1 MHMNKVQGVRWIAVG
16 SMVLATAV
24 MLGAFG
30 AHGLKGMLSEGRM
43 AVYQTAVQYHF
54 YHGLGLMMVGLVIA
68 TLPDV
73 GSARLRWVPR
83 LLLTGVLLFSGSLY
97 ALTLLD
103 LGWLGAVTPIGGLLF
118 IAGWLLLA
126 QVLWKQSKN

>member
-1 MHMNKVQGVRWIAVG
+1 MNMNKVQGIRWIAVG

-30 AHGLKGMLSEGRM
+30 AHGLKDVLSEGRM
-43 AVYQTAVQYHF
+43 AAYQTAVQYHF
-54 YHGLGLMMVGLVIA
+54 YHGLGLMMVGLVIT

-73 GSARLRWVPR
+73 GSAGLCWVPR
-83 LLLTGVLLFSGSLY
+83 LLLIGVLLFSGSLY

-103 LGWLGAVTPIGGLLF
+103 LGWLGVVTPIGGLLF
-118 IAGWLLLA
+118 IAGWVLLA
-126 QVLWKQSKN
+126 LVLWKQSKN